1 MCNKTEFE
9 VEGWRKIP
17 PLMEIL
23 EKHVSVKI
31 PTMKLETKQI
41 DAIISLAQ
49 SNSALNSKDVTK
61 LGNIRTIKSSW
72 IYDHFK
78 NKDTKDNKIAIYV
91 NAVLPINKHLT
102 SEQIESV
109 GNHCVVVKGLTEWK
123 NDDNK
128 KIECLEL
135 ENNGGCEETKFI
147 PVDHPFFEHVR
158 VEVQKILDKGSE
170 THERALNKT
179 GEELAKAKWGKLEKN
194 WFDAKKKV
202 KGNQKKAEKEQ
213 DRYQMLFVRAV
224 HPCFG
229 LKFTS

>member
-17 PLMEIL
+17 PLIEIL
-23 EKHVSVKI
+23 QKHVSVMV

-41 DAIISLAQ
+41 DAIISQAQ
-49 SNSALNSKDVTK
+49 LNSALNSKDVTK
-61 LGNIRTIKSSW
+61 LGNIRTIRSSW

-78 NKDTKDNKIAIYV
+78 NPDTRDTKIAIYV

-102 SEQIESV
+102 LEQMESV

-123 NDDNK
+123 TDDNK

-147 PVDHPFFEHVR
+147 PVDHPFFEQVR
-158 VEVQKILDKGSE
+158 VNVKEIFDKGSE
-170 THERALNKT
+170 LHERELNKY
-179 GEELAKAKWGKLEKN
+179 GERLAITKWGKLEKN

-202 KGNQKKAEKEQ
+202 KGNQKKVEKEQ
-213 DRYQMLFVRAV
+213 HRYQMLFVRAV
-224 HPCFG
+224 HQCFG